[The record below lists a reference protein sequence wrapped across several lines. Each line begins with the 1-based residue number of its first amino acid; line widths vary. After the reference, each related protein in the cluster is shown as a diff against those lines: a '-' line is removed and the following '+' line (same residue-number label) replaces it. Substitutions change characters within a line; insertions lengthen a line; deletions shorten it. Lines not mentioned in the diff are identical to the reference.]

1 LAELALVTGATG
13 FLGSALC
20 RALLHAGYRVRAL
33 HRPTSDLGA
42 LEGLD
47 LELAVGDILDSE
59 SLASAM
65 GDVDYVFHAAAQS
78 DYWRSPEP
86 VLRSAIDGTRN
97 VLTSALAGGAKRAVL
112 TSSVAALG
120 VPQWDELLSE
130 EHSYQLPPDYF
141 IYGYAK
147 RQAEIEAL
155 QVNARG
161 LEVVIVNPSVV
172 LGPGDVNQI
181 SGSLVVESAR
191 GLAVIYTSGGINV
204 IHIQDVAAGHLAA
217 LQRGQPGQQ
226 YILGGENVSH
236 KKVFD
241 TIAEITG
248 ARPPW
253 FRIPNVIIP
262 PLARLVDFA
271 NRFLPLPI
279 NGGQLRMSRHKLYCD
294 ISKAAE
300 QLQFKAEHSF
310 QQAAQE
316 TYDWYRE
323 HGVIP

>member
-33 HRPTSDLGA
+33 HRPTSNLKA
-42 LEGLD
+42 LEGQDID
-47 LELAVGDILDSE
+47 LVVGDILDPD
-59 SLASAM
+59 SLANAM
-65 GDVDYVFHAAAQS
+65 QGVDYVFHAAAQS

-97 VLTSALAGGAKRAVL
+97 VLSAALAAGVKRAVL

-120 VPQWDELLSE
+120 VPKEGEPLTED
-130 EHSYQLPPDYF
+130 HSYQLPPDYF

-147 RQAEIEAL
+147 RQSEIEAYQL
-155 QVNARG
+155 NAGG

-191 GLAVIYTSGGINV
+191 GLAFIYTNGGVNI
-204 IHIQDVAAGHLAA
+204 IHIDDVAAGHLAA
-217 LQRGQPGQQ
+217 LQRGQAGQQ

-236 KKVFD
+236 KQVFD
-241 TIAEITG
+241 TIAGITG

-253 FRIPNVIIP
+253 LKIPDAIIP
-262 PLARLVDFA
+262 PLARVIDFI
-271 NRFLPLPI
+271 NRILPLPL

-294 ISKAAE
+294 TSKAAE
-300 QLQFKAEHSF
+300 QLGFRAVRSF

-323 HGVIP
+323 QGVIA

>member
-1 LAELALVTGATG
+1 
-13 FLGSALC
+13 LC
-20 RALLHAGYRVRAL
+20 RALLHAGLRVRAL
-33 HRPTSDLGA
+33 HRPTSDLAA
-42 LEGLD
+42 LEGLEV
-47 LELAVGDILDSE
+47 ELAQGDILEQGTLPPALD
-59 SLASAM
+59 
-65 GDVDYVFHAAAQS
+65 GVDFVFHAAAQS

-97 VLTSALAGGAKRAVL
+97 VLTAALDAGVKRAVV

-120 VPQWDELLSE
+120 VPQGDELLTE
-130 EHSYQLPPDYF
+130 EHSYRLPPEYF

-172 LGPGDVNQI
+172 LGPGDINQI

-191 GLAVIYTSGGINV
+191 GLAFIYTNGGVNM
-204 IHIQDVAAGHLAA
+204 IHIDDVADGQLAA

-236 KKVFD
+236 QQVFN
-241 TIAEITG
+241 TIAAITG

-253 FRIPNVIIP
+253 LRIPDVVIP
-262 PLARLVDFA
+262 PLARVIDFA
-271 NRFLPLPI
+271 SCFLPLPL

-294 ISKAAE
+294 TSKAAE
-300 QLQFKAEHSF
+300 QLGFQATRSF
-310 QQAAQE
+310 QKAAQE

-323 HGVIP
+323 QGVIS